1 MSQQINPFISTDG
14 IKPTCI
20 QMLQMILDE
29 EASAVQKEYFR
40 DHMDK
45 CIPCFKAY
53 EVDITI
59 KEMLQVKCCCDQ
71 VSQDLVEQLK
81 NEIKQKLAS

>member
-1 MSQQINPFISTDG
+1 MSQQSNPFIQADG
-14 IKPTCI
+14 TKPTCM
-20 QMLQMILDE
+20 QMLQIILDE
-29 EASAVQKEYFR
+29 VATPEQREYFR

-71 VSQDLVEQLK
+71 WSQELVEQLK
-81 NEIKQKLAS
+81 NEIKQKIAS

>member
-1 MSQQINPFISTDG
+1 MSDQSNPFLKPDG
-14 IKPTCI
+14 TKPSCM

-29 EASAVQKEYFR
+29 EATSDQKNYFR
-40 DHMDK
+40 HHMDK

-71 VSQDLVEQLK
+71 VSMELVEQLK
-81 NEIKQKLAS
+81 NEIKQKITS